1 MEQGEDSEE
10 LTQRVSHVLLHH
22 LPPDAQTDESHQ
34 AERLQADDDAR
45 LHATGEPAQSRS
57 GDRSNGGDFRLHR
70 GLNKKKQRKKIH
82 CKSYQK
88 SAR

>member
-34 AERLQADDDAR
+34 ADRLQADDSAR
-45 LHATGEPAQSRS
+45 LHPAGEPAH
-57 GDRSNGGDFRLHR
+57 GGLGGRSNAGEF
-70 GLNKKKQRKKIH
+70 
-82 CKSYQK
+82 
-88 SAR
+88 